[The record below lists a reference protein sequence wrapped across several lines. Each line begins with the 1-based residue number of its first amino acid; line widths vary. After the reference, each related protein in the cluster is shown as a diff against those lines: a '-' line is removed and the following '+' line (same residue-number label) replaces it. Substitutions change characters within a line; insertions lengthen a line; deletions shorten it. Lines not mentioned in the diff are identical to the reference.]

1 MLAWNKDFEIS
12 MTKNYTIGSIFGQL
26 KNPVIQIKLLKKG
39 DKMKKIIILG
49 ILFFTTLSVNAKS
62 FITEY
67 PPNYTYE
74 NHMRTPH
81 HKRKPY
87 IKHKTYSSINN
98 DLSKFEKILFNNV
111 YSNDTELG
119 RLSRLEQELFG
130 TIHSGDI
137 NGRYE
142 NIRRAIN
149 CKDNTSSNKVSDFL
163 NNFGSILGGG
173 YPTGISPDLYEYGTG
188 DFDLPQNYGRALD
201 SYYGNNWLNQRRYN
215 HRYSTGSGMN
225 IHILD

>member
-1 MLAWNKDFEIS
+1 
-12 MTKNYTIGSIFGQL
+12 MTKNYTTGGIFRQL
-26 KNPVIQIKLLKKG
+26 NNPNIQIKLLKKG

-49 ILFFTTLSVNAKS
+49 ILFFTALSVNAKS
-62 FITEY
+62 FVTEY

-74 NHMRTPH
+74 NHMRLPH
-81 HKRKPY
+81 HKRHHVKNKNNIY
-87 IKHKTYSSINN
+87 KNN

-111 YSNDTELG
+111 YSNDTELN
-119 RLSRLEQELFG
+119 RLSRIEQELFG
-130 TIHSGDI
+130 TIHSGNI

-149 CKDNTSSNKVSDFL
+149 CRDNTSSNKVSDFL

-173 YPTGISPDLYEYGTG
+173 YPTGISPDLYEYETG
-188 DFDLPQNYGRALD
+188 DFDLPKNYGRTID